1 MPTPPALARSPPSM
15 LQTSR
20 LGVQSARFRDQQK
33 KSSLRT
39 QHSMMRAVK
48 RAGFRLGTIA
58 LLMTVSWPAAAQG
71 PLPQVFPADVQ
82 PTNVLANPYTI
93 TIDHFGV
100 LYDRVWGAT
109 SAVAIDR
116 DGKSLWVGDRCGA
129 KPLPAG
135 PNSSPF
141 TSDSCAGSNLDPIL
155 EFDHLGKLVKHFGGG
170 MFIFLHGIFVDRDG
184 NVWVT
189 DERTATAQELQESPA
204 AKGKGLTVVKFSP
217 DGKVLMTLGTP
228 GVGGDPPNAFQAPT
242 SVLVAPNG
250 DIFVA
255 DGHGGPGGP
264 GSTTS
269 RIVKFDK
276 NGKFI
281 KTFGTLGHGTGQL
294 YHPHSLAMDS
304 AGRLYVADRS
314 NFRIAIFDQ
323 DGNWIDAWYQF
334 SRPSGVYIDKDDLIY
349 VGDSESN
356 AVQDHYGWERGVRIG
371 SVKDGKVR
379 YLIPDTRK
387 GKVTSGSG
395 PEGVTVDDQ
404 GNVYCAQVGQQDV
417 VKYIPYNPDHQ

>member
-1 MPTPPALARSPPSM
+1 
-15 LQTSR
+15 
-20 LGVQSARFRDQQK
+20 
-33 KSSLRT
+33 
-39 QHSMMRAVK
+39 MRVVK
-48 RAGFRLGTIA
+48 RAGVTLA
-58 LLMTVSWPAAAQG
+58 TVATLVIMAWPPVYAQG
-71 PLPQVFPADVQ
+71 QGQAQTLPQIFPADVQ
-82 PTNVLANPYTI
+82 PTNDLPNPYTH

-109 SAVAIDR
+109 SSVAIDR
-116 DGKSLWVGDRCGA
+116 DGKSVWVGDRCGA
-129 KPLPAG
+129 KQAPAAVS
-135 PNSSPF
+135 NLSPF
-141 TSDSCAGSNLDPIL
+141 ATDSCAGSSLDPIL
-155 EFDHLGKLVKHFGGG
+155 EFDHLGKLIKHFGGG
-170 MFIFLHGIFVDRDG
+170 MFIFLHGIFIDKDG
-184 NVWVT
+184 NVWVA
-189 DERTATAQELQESPA
+189 DERTATAQELEESPG

-217 DGKVLMTLGTP
+217 DGKVLMTLGTA
-228 GVGGDPPNAFQAPT
+228 GVGGDPPKAFQAPT

-255 DGHGGPGGP
+255 DGHGGPGP

-281 KTFGTLGHGTGQL
+281 KTFGTLGHGPGQL

-334 SRPSGVYIDKDDLIY
+334 GRPSGVYIDKDDVIY

-356 AVQDHYGWERGVRIG
+356 SVQAHDGWERGIRIG
-371 SVKDGKVR
+371 NVKDGKVR
-379 YLIPDTRK
+379 YFIPDTRR
-387 GKVTSGSG
+387 GKVPSGSG

-404 GNVYCAQVGQQDV
+404 GNVYGAQVGQQDV
-417 VKYIPYNPDHQ
+417 VKYIPYNPDHE

>member
-1 MPTPPALARSPPSM
+1 MPFSRSKKGPVKGALHYLMWAVNRASLALA
-15 LQTSR
+15 
-20 LGVQSARFRDQQK
+20 
-33 KSSLRT
+33 
-39 QHSMMRAVK
+39 
-48 RAGFRLGTIA
+48 TIA
-58 LLMTVSWPAAAQG
+58 ALMTMSWPAAYTQGQGQAQT
-71 PLPQVFPADVQ
+71 LPQVFPADVQ
-82 PTNVLANPYTI
+82 PTNDLPNPYT

-109 SAVAIDR
+109 SSVAIDR
-116 DGKSLWVGDRCGA
+116 DGKSVWVGDRCGA
-129 KPLPAG
+129 KQVPAG
-135 PNSSPF
+135 VSNLSPF
-141 TSDSCAGSNLDPIL
+141 ATDSCAGSNLDPIL
-155 EFDHLGKLVKHFGGG
+155 KFDHLGKLIKHFGGG
-170 MFIFLHGIFVDRDG
+170 MFIFLHGIFIDQDG
-184 NVWVT
+184 NVWVA
-189 DERTATAQELQESPA
+189 DERAATAQELEESPG

-242 SVLVAPNG
+242 SVVTAPNG

-255 DGHGGPGGP
+255 DGHGGPAP

-269 RIVKFDK
+269 RIVKFDR

-281 KTFGTLGHGTGQL
+281 KAFGTLGHGPGQL

-334 SRPSGVYIDKDDLIY
+334 GRPSGVYIDKDDVIY

-356 AVQDHYGWERGVRIG
+356 AVQAHDGWERGIRIG
-371 SVKDGKVR
+371 NVKDGKVR
-379 YLIPDTRK
+379 YFIPDTRR
-387 GKVTSGSG
+387 GKVSSGSG
-395 PEGVTVDDQ
+395 PEGVTADDQ
-404 GNVYCAQVGQQDV
+404 GNVYGAQVGQQDV
-417 VKYIPYNPDHQ
+417 VKHIPYNPDHQ

>member
-1 MPTPPALARSPPSM
+1 MRTVNRSSLAR
-15 LQTSR
+15 
-20 LGVQSARFRDQQK
+20 A
-33 KSSLRT
+33 
-39 QHSMMRAVK
+39 
-48 RAGFRLGTIA
+48 A
-58 LLMTVSWPAAAQG
+58 LCALMTLSWRAAPTQGQEAAQ
-71 PLPQVFPADVQ
+71 LPPQIFPADVP
-82 PTNVLANPYTI
+82 PTNDFPNPYMSI
-93 TIDHFGV
+93 EHFGV

-109 SAVAIDR
+109 SSVAVDR

-129 KPLPAG
+129 MQAVVTG
-135 PNSSPF
+135 PNASPF
-141 TSDSCAGSNLDPIL
+141 TSDNCAGSNLDPIL
-155 EFDHLGKLVKHFGGG
+155 EFDHWGKLVKHFGKG
-170 MFIFLHGIFVDRDG
+170 MFIFLHGIFVDKDG
-184 NVWVT
+184 NVWVV
-189 DERTATAQELQESPA
+189 DERKATAQELEQSPG

-228 GVGGDPPNAFQAPT
+228 GVNGDPPNAFQAPT

-255 DGHGGPGGP
+255 DGHGGPGTGA
-264 GSTTS
+264 TTS
-269 RIVKFDK
+269 RIVKFDR

-281 KTFGTLGHGTGQL
+281 KTFGTLGHSPGQL

-323 DGNWIDAWYQF
+323 DGNWIEAWYQF
-334 SRPSGVYIDKDDLIY
+334 GRPSGVYIDKDDMIY

-356 AVQDHYGWERGVRIG
+356 AVQDHDGWERGIRIG

-379 YLIPDTRK
+379 YFIPDTRR
-387 GKVTSGSG
+387 GKVSNGSG

-404 GNVYCAQVGQQDV
+404 GNVYAAEVGQQEV
-417 VKYIPYNPDHQ
+417 VKHIPYDPYHQ

>member
-1 MPTPPALARSPPSM
+1 
-15 LQTSR
+15 
-20 LGVQSARFRDQQK
+20 
-33 KSSLRT
+33 
-39 QHSMMRAVK
+39 MRAVH
-48 RAGFRLGTIA
+48 RASLMLATLA
-58 LLMTVSWPAAAQG
+58 ALMTMSWPAAYTQGQGQAQL
-71 PLPQVFPADVQ
+71 PPQVFPADVP
-82 PTNVLANPYTI
+82 PTNDLPNPYM

-129 KPLPAG
+129 KQVTVVVPG
-135 PNSSPF
+135 SSPF
-141 TSDSCAGSNLDPIL
+141 ASDSCAGSSLDPIL

-170 MFIFLHGIFVDRDG
+170 RFIFLHGIFVDRDG
-184 NVWVT
+184 NVWVA
-189 DERTATAQELQESPA
+189 DERTATPQELQESPG

-255 DGHGGPGGP
+255 DGHGGPTP
-264 GSTTS
+264 VPTPASTTS
-269 RIVKFDK
+269 RIVKFDR

-281 KTFGTLGHGTGQL
+281 KTFGTLGHGPGQL

-323 DGNWIDAWYQF
+323 DGNWIGAWYQF
-334 SRPSGVYIDKDDLIY
+334 GRPSGVYIDKDDMIY

-356 AVQDHYGWERGVRIG
+356 AVEAHDGWERGIRIG
-371 SVKDGKVR
+371 SVKDGRVR
-379 YLIPDTRK
+379 YFIPDTRR
-387 GKVTSGSG
+387 GMVPSGSG

-404 GNVYCAQVGQQDV
+404 GNVYAAQVGQRDV
-417 VKYIPYNPDHQ
+417 VKYFPYNPNHQ